1 MIPKIKSI
9 QTKENYK
16 LQVLFYD
23 DTEVLY
29 DLTDDIKNLP
39 HYDELEKTPGLYKN
53 AQLDKS
59 RTCVFWNDYI
69 DLPSD
74 TIHEY
79 GCKIN

>member
-23 DTEVLY
+23 GTEVLY
-29 DLTDDIKNLP
+29 DLTDDKKTLP

-53 AQLDKS
+53 TQLDES

-74 TIHEY
+74 TIYEY
-79 GCKIN
+79 GCIIN

>member
-23 DTEVLY
+23 GIEVLY
-29 DLTDDIKNLP
+29 DLTDDMKTLP
-39 HYDELEKTPGLYKN
+39 HYDELEKAQGLYKN

-74 TIHEY
+74 TIYEY
-79 GCKIN
+79 GRKIN